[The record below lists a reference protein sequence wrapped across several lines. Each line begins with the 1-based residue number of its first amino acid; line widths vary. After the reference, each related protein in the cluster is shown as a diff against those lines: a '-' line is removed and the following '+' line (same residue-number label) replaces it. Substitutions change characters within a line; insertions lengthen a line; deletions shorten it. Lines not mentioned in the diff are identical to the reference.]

1 MRNEKMFN
9 ELEYIQELLT
19 SVWPEWKVTK
29 RLGKGTYG
37 AVYEIVRNDLGSNY
51 QCALKV
57 LQMRADETSPDNT
70 ANTADFRT
78 EYIYGSPYR
87 PLSMS
92 GAGTAGKSRS
102 LFQQDRIC
110 LKRGC
115 DPARDPDL
123 QRLEHM

>member
-1 MRNEKMFN
+1 MFN

-78 EYIYGSPYR
+78 SSLRAFRELSQSKITRFCAATGSGP
-87 PLSMS
+87 
-92 GAGTAGKSRS
+92 
-102 LFQQDRIC
+102 F
-110 LKRGC
+110 
-115 DPARDPDL
+115 
-123 QRLEHM
+123 